1 MDEVKVM
8 QVIYCTKKRRGSG
21 RDETSPVRAV
31 TEIFTPEGELIAE
44 KDPCGGYTRE
54 DLINFALDYKSG
66 RLGESYVQAFKEWQ
80 TCSK

>member
-21 RDETSPVRAV
+21 RDETSPVRAIR
-31 TEIFTPEGELIAE
+31 EILTTDGELLAE
-44 KDPCGGYTRE
+44 RDPCGGYTRE
-54 DLINFALDYKSG
+54 ELISFALDFKSG
-66 RLGESYVQAFKEWQ
+66 RLGEDILQAYKDWQ